1 MPGPTREELVEFVYH
16 EARLIDEKRFDEWFD
31 LFTEDARYWI
41 PLAPGQQDAALHTSL
56 MYEDKLLLKLRIE
69 RLRNPRSYSQLPES
83 RCLHVLQRPQI
94 EDSDP
99 EKHEYRVRTPF
110 LYTETR
116 ADEQQMYAA
125 TAFHALVVEDGRVR
139 IRQKRV
145 NILNC
150 DAALPSV
157 QLFL

>member
-1 MPGPTREELVEFVYH
+1 MTGPTREDLVEFVYH
-16 EARLIDEKRFDEWFD
+16 EARLIDEKRFDEWYD
-31 LFTEDARYWI
+31 LFTEDAWYWI
-41 PLAPGQQDAALHTSL
+41 PLVPDQQDAVVHTSL

-69 RLRNPRSYSQLPES
+69 RLRHPRSHSQRPES
-83 RCLHVLQRPQI
+83 RCLHVLQRP
-94 EDSDP
+94 EVERTDADKG
-99 EKHEYRVRTPF
+99 EHLVRTSF
-110 LYTETR
+110 FYVETR
-116 ADEQQMYAA
+116 GDEQQVYGA
-125 TAFHALVVEDGRVR
+125 TAFHTLVVEDGRVR